1 MKHFYDV
8 YIRQAT
14 GTGIKDLN
22 DVLDG
27 ENSFIRFGLVD
38 ELPKIVIDKK
48 ETKVLNQGKE
58 HVFTEQVTS
67 EAISFNVKEGNA
79 GVAYVKFNNKLV
91 DVCLKST
98 QLGSTSPFIE
108 GTKATI
114 KIEMMSR
121 ELSKVTI
128 STAIETEDASDVISF
143 YEVA

>member
-14 GTGIKDLN
+14 GTGITDLN

-27 ENSFIRFGLVD
+27 ENDFIRLGLID
-38 ELPKIVIDKK
+38 EMPKIIIDKK

-58 HVFTEQVTS
+58 HVFTEQITS
-67 EAISFNVKEGNA
+67 EAISFDVKSNKASG
-79 GVAYVKFNNKLV
+79 AYLLFNNQLV

-108 GTKATI
+108 GVKATV
-114 KIEMMSR
+114 KVEMLSR

-128 STAIETEDASDVISF
+128 STAIETEDASEVISF

>member
-14 GTGIKDLN
+14 GTGITDLN

-27 ENSFIRFGLVD
+27 ENDFIRLGLID
-38 ELPKIVIDKK
+38 EMPKIIIDKK

-58 HVFTEQVTS
+58 HVFTEQITS
-67 EAISFNVKEGNA
+67 EAISFDVKSYKASG
-79 GVAYVKFNNKLV
+79 AYLLFNNQLV

-108 GTKATI
+108 GVKATV
-114 KIEMMSR
+114 KVEMLSR

-128 STAIETEDASDVISF
+128 STAIETEDASEVISF

>member
-1 MKHFYDV
+1 MKTYYDV

-14 GTGIKDLN
+14 GTGITDLN

-27 ENSFIRFGLVD
+27 ENDFIRLGLID
-38 ELPKIVIDKK
+38 EMPKIIIDKK

-58 HVFTEQVTS
+58 HVFTEQITS
-67 EAISFNVKEGNA
+67 EAISFDVKDGKA
-79 GVAYVKFNNKLV
+79 FGAFLLFNNQLV

-108 GTKATI
+108 GVKATV
-114 KIEMMSR
+114 KVEMLSA

-128 STAIETEDASDVISF
+128 STSIETEDASDVISF
-143 YEVA
+143 HEVA

>member
-14 GTGIKDLN
+14 GTGITDLN

-27 ENSFIRFGLVD
+27 KNGFVRLALVD
-38 ELPKIVIDKK
+38 EMPKIVVDKK
-48 ETKVLNQGKE
+48 EVKVLNQGKE
-58 HVFTEQVTS
+58 HVFTETVTS

-79 GVAYVKFNNKLV
+79 QGAFMLFNNQLV
-91 DVCLKST
+91 DICLKSI
-98 QLGSTSPFIE
+98 QLGATCPFLE

-114 KIEMMSR
+114 KIEMMSA
-121 ELSKVTI
+121 ELSKITI

>member
-14 GTGIKDLN
+14 GTGITDLN

-27 ENSFIRFGLVD
+27 ENDFIRLGLID
-38 ELPKIVIDKK
+38 EMPKIIIDKK

-58 HVFTEQVTS
+58 HVFTEQITS
-67 EAISFNVKEGNA
+67 EAISFDVKSHKASG
-79 GVAYVKFNNKLV
+79 AYLLFNNQLV

-108 GTKATI
+108 GVKATV
-114 KIEMMSR
+114 KVEMLSR

-128 STAIETEDASDVISF
+128 STAIETEDASEVISF

>member
-1 MKHFYDV
+1 MKTYYDV

-14 GTGIKDLN
+14 GTGITDLN

-27 ENSFIRFGLVD
+27 ENDFIRLGLID
-38 ELPKIVIDKK
+38 EMPKIIIDKK

-58 HVFTEQVTS
+58 HVFTEQITS
-67 EAISFNVKEGNA
+67 EAISFDVKDGKA
-79 GVAYVKFNNKLV
+79 FGAFLLFNNQLV

-108 GTKATI
+108 GVKATV
-114 KIEMMSR
+114 KVEMLSA

-128 STAIETEDASDVISF
+128 STSIETEDASDVISF
-143 YEVA
+143 HEVV

>member
-14 GTGIKDLN
+14 GTGITDLN

-27 ENSFIRFGLVD
+27 KNGFVRLALVD
-38 ELPKIVIDKK
+38 EMPKIIVDKK

-58 HVFTEQVTS
+58 HVFTETVTS
-67 EAISFNVKEGNA
+67 EAISFNVKDGNA
-79 GVAYVKFNNKLV
+79 QGAFVLFNNQLV
-91 DVCLKST
+91 DICLKSI
-98 QLGSTSPFIE
+98 QLGAICPFIE

-114 KIEMMSR
+114 KVEMLSA
-121 ELSKVTI
+121 ELSKITI

>member
-1 MKHFYDV
+1 MKTYYDV

-14 GTGIKDLN
+14 GTGITDLN

-27 ENSFIRFGLVD
+27 ENDFIRLGLID
-38 ELPKIVIDKK
+38 EMPKIIIDKK

-58 HVFTEQVTS
+58 HVFTEQITS
-67 EAISFNVKEGNA
+67 EAISFDVKDGKA
-79 GVAYVKFNNKLV
+79 FGAFNNQLV

-108 GTKATI
+108 GVKATV
-114 KIEMMSR
+114 KVEMLSA

-128 STAIETEDASDVISF
+128 STSIETEDASDVISF
-143 YEVA
+143 HEVA

>member
-27 ENSFIRFGLVD
+27 ENGFVRLALVD
-38 ELPKIVIDKK
+38 EMPKITVDKK
-48 ETKVLNQGKE
+48 EVKVLNQGKE
-58 HVFTEQVTS
+58 HVFTETVTS
-67 EAISFNVKEGNA
+67 DAISFNVKNGNA
-79 GVAYVKFNNKLV
+79 QSAFVLFNNQLV
-91 DVCLKST
+91 DICLKSIAI
-98 QLGSTSPFIE
+98 GSVCPFIE

-114 KIEMMSR
+114 KVEMMSR

-128 STAIETEDASDVISF
+128 STAIEVEDASEVISF
-143 YEVA
+143 NEVA